1 MNIKFPLQFDH
12 RGRTAE
18 SSDDDHIRE
27 MIEQVLFT
35 NPGERVNRPEFGCG
49 IMQTLFAGNSDQ
61 LAAALQASIQASLN
75 RWLGDLIEVHGLEVT
90 SDDSKMSV
98 VLQYVVLRTGEP
110 RLDTFEGRA
119 IG

>member
-18 SSDDDHIRE
+18 SGNDDHIRE

-35 NPGERVNRPEFGCG
+35 APGERVNRPEFGCG

-90 SDDSKMSV
+90 TDDSKLNV
-98 VLQYVVLRTGEP
+98 VLQYIVTRTGEP
-110 RLDTFEGRA
+110 RQDTFQRRA
-119 IG
+119 VA